1 MHEIYKKINDLLYK
15 QEKFAVATIIRTE
28 GSTPR
33 NVGAKMIVTKDGNIN
48 GTIGGGHNEA
58 TVIAEAVKAIKD
70 GKTRILTFRL
80 EGENDSGMICGG
92 NMDVYIEP
100 AQPAFSILFLGGGN
114 IGKALSKLAHTVG
127 FSVSVI
133 DPLATKEDFPDADQ
147 IISKKAVEGLS
158 EVNVTPETCIVIATA
173 GHEGDEATLRKVID
187 MEATYIGMI
196 GSKNKVKTIFK
207 NIVDSGVSE
216 DKLCK
221 IHSPIGLDI
230 GSETPMEI
238 AVSIIAEIISVIKG
252 GTGHPLSGR

>member
-1 MHEIYKKINDLLYK
+1 MREIYKKINELLDK

-33 NVGAKMIVTKDGNIN
+33 NVGAKMIVTKDGNID

-58 TVIAEAVKAIKD
+58 AVIAEAAKAIKD

-80 EGENDSGMICGG
+80 EGETDSDMICGG

-100 AQPAFSILFLGGGN
+100 TQPVFSILFLGGGN
-114 IGKALSKLAHTVG
+114 IGKAMSKLARTAG

-147 IISKKAVEGLS
+147 IIPKKAVEGLS
-158 EVNVTPETCIVIATA
+158 EVKVTPETCVVIATA
-173 GHEGDEATLRKVID
+173 RHEDDEATLRKVID
-187 MEATYIGMI
+187 VEVAYIGMI
-196 GSKNKVKTIFK
+196 GSRNKVKSIFK
-207 NIVDSGVSE
+207 NIVDSGVPE
-216 DKLCK
+216 AKLQK
-221 IHSPIGLDI
+221 IYSPIGLDI

-252 GTGHPLSGR
+252 GTGRPLSGR